1 MTARSDSACLRWLAI
16 TLALVGMGA
25 CTTTPAEQGVFP
37 VRAVEAIAGPPRME
51 APAAGDRYRINI
63 NDELDIRFPDRPD
76 LNEVVRVRPDGRI
89 SMRLIQSL
97 PVDGRTPAEVETDIA
112 DRYRQVAV
120 PPSLPVGALAQSRYV
135 IGIGDELEI
144 KFPYHQAHDQAVK
157 VRPDG
162 KISLS
167 FVRTVVA
174 EGKTPEVLE
183 DELNRQYRAF
193 LKRPDLTVI
202 VKNFAENRVFVGDV
216 PVRPG
221 LANLRP
227 VVIVRSFPV
236 PQVFVGGEV
245 GKPGVLTFHG
255 RMTALSAI
263 VEAGGYKSSGQL
275 AAVLV
280 LRRVGREQAVVIRRD
295 LTPDREGA
303 GTNDLYLEPFDV
315 VLLPKTPL
323 VEIGEYVDQLL
334 GLFPPLRNLGFSF
347 VYDLTRQQTRILP

>member
-1 MTARSDSACLRWLAI
+1 MMARLNCVGLRWMAI
-16 TLALVGMGA
+16 TFALTGFSA
-25 CTTTPAEQGVFP
+25 CTTIPLEQGVFP
-37 VRAVEAIAGPPRME
+37 VRSVEAIIGSARVE
-51 APAAGDRYRINI
+51 APAAGDRYLISI

-76 LNEVVRVRPDGRI
+76 LNEVVRVRPDGRV
-89 SMRLIQSL
+89 SMRLIQSF
-97 PVDGRTPAEVETDIA
+97 PVDGRTPAAVETDIA
-112 DRYRQVAV
+112 ERYRQVAV
-120 PPSLPVGALAQSRYV
+120 PPSLPAGALAQSRYV
-135 IGIGDELEI
+135 IGVGDELEI
-144 KFPYHQAHDQAVK
+144 KFPYHQAYDQLVK

-162 KISLS
+162 KISLNM
-167 FVRTVVA
+167 VKTVVA
-174 EGKTPEVLE
+174 EGKTPEALE

-193 LKRPDLTVI
+193 LKRPDLAVI

-275 AAVLV
+275 ATVLV
-280 LRRVGREQAVVIRRD
+280 LRRAGREQAVVIRRD
-295 LTPDREGA
+295 LRPDLDGA

-315 VLLPKTPL
+315 VLIPKTPL
-323 VEIGEYVDQLL
+323 VQVGEYVDQLL
-334 GLFPPLRNLGFSF
+334 GLFPPLRNIGFSF
-347 VYDLTRQQTRILP
+347 VYDLGKQRSLTLP